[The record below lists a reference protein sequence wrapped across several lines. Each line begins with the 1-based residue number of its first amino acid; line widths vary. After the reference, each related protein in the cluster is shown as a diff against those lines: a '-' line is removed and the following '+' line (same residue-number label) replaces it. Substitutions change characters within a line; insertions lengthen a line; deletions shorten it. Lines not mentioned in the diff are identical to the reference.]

1 MKGYKEQI
9 TKDDKIFL
17 NHAKINLGNDWAFV
31 WAEAMDE
38 YKKHD
43 RESHA
48 KRAANFV
55 ILTALKEIG
64 KEHWRQPKEEKEKL
78 QINPYQE
85 STLPKREAKKKWN
98 GPSILDMADAKKK
111 AP

>member
-17 NHAKINLGNDWAFV
+17 NHAEINLGNDWAFV

-38 YKKHD
+38 YKKHN

-48 KRAANFV
+48 KMAANIV
-55 ILTALKEIG
+55 ILSALKEIG
-64 KEHWRQPKEEKEKL
+64 EEHWRNPREAKEKP
-78 QINPYQE
+78 QINPHQE
-85 STLPKREAKKKWN
+85 ATLPKKESKKKWN
-98 GPSILDMADAKKK
+98 GPSILDMADAKKQT
-111 AP
+111 P